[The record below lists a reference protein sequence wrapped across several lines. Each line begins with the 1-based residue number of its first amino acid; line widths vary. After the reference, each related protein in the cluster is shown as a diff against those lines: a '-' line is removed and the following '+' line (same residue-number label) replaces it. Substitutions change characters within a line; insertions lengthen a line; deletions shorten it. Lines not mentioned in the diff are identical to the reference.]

1 MIGHNIGIAFQIMDD
16 LLDYQADAA
25 TLGKPVLEDVR
36 PLLPLSKA
44 PTEQLKAKSSAVF
57 PEIFSKYSSTV

>member
-36 PLLPLSKA
+36 QAFIPCR
-44 PTEQLKAKSSAVF
+44 
-57 PEIFSKYSSTV
+57 